1 MSFTGSIKG
10 WTITEMLQLIRQLK
24 KTGAM
29 IAEVTTSYG
38 EVTKTVFFRNGLV
51 IAVDT
56 GSDDLGAVLLE
67 ENLITR
73 QDLDEAIALQKAK
86 YPDKRIEQILLATK
100 KVDAARVV
108 KAIRIQIERT
118 ITSLLQEKN
127 IRVNF
132 DPDAPLTVQ
141 ALSTGVDIQGIIL
154 SASVKVDELELVKQ
168 RIPSTALVP
177 RLTKRGEE
185 EKNEISLKLS
195 EWKVFLAIDG
205 KTDIKTI
212 ALKLKMDEVQVMK
225 ALVLFLDSKWV
236 ELPQTTT
243 TERKKVLIVDDS
255 AVIRMAVKKALAD
268 SGYELLDA
276 GTGEIGIKLAKE
288 KQPDLILLDV
298 MLPDTTGLKVCK
310 TLRNEMEITTPI
322 VMLSAKDAEIDRNLG
337 IHAGANDYVT
347 KPFKDADLISVVDKY
362 LKKPDVK
369 QTEATPA

>member
-51 IAVDT
+51 VAVDT

-73 QDLDEAIALQKAK
+73 QDLDEGIALQKAK

-100 KVDAARVV
+100 KVDPAKVV

-127 IRVNF
+127 VKVNF

-141 ALSTGVDIQGIIL
+141 GLSTGVDIQGIML
-154 SASVKVDELELVKQ
+154 SASVKVDELGLVKQ
-168 RIPSTALVP
+168 RIPSTTLVP
-177 RLTKRGEE
+177 KLTKRGEE

-212 ALKLKMDEVQVMK
+212 ALKLKMDEIQVMK
-225 ALVLFLDSKWV
+225 ALVVFLDGKWI
-236 ELPQTTT
+236 ELPQSSA

-276 GTGEIGIKLAKE
+276 GTGEIGLKLAKE
-288 KQPDLILLDV
+288 KQPHLILLDV

-310 TLRNEMEITTPI
+310 TLRTEMEITTPI

-347 KPFKDADLISVVDKY
+347 KPFKDADLVSVVDKY
-362 LKKPDVK
+362 LK
-369 QTEATPA
+369 QTEATTA

>member
-1 MSFTGSIKG
+1 MAFTGSIKG

-29 IAEVTTSYG
+29 IAEITTSYG

-73 QDLDEAIALQKAK
+73 QDLDEAIKIQKEK
-86 YPDKRIEQILLATK
+86 YPDKRIEQILLAAK
-100 KVDAARVV
+100 KVDPAKIV

-118 ITSLLQEKN
+118 ITSLLQEKQV
-127 IRVNF
+127 RVNF

-154 SASVKVDELELVKQ
+154 AASVKVDELGLVKQ
-168 RIPSTALVP
+168 RIPSTTLVP
-177 RLTKRGEE
+177 KITKRGEE

-212 ALKLKMDEVQVMK
+212 ALKLKMDEIQVMK
-225 ALVLFLDSKWV
+225 ALVVLMDGKWV
-236 ELPQTTT
+236 ELPQT
-243 TERKKVLIVDDS
+243 ERKRILIVDDS
-255 AVIRMAVKKALAD
+255 AVIRIAVKKALAD
-268 SGYELLDA
+268 SGYELIDA
-276 GTGEIGIKLAKE
+276 GTGEIGLKLAQE
-288 KQPDLILLDV
+288 KKPDLILLDV
-298 MLPDTTGLKVCK
+298 MLPDTTGLKVCR
-310 TLRNEMEITTPI
+310 TLRTELDITTPI

-347 KPFKDADLISVVDKY
+347 KPFKDADLINVVNKY
-362 LKKPDVK
+362 LKPSPA
-369 QTEATPA
+369 EAT